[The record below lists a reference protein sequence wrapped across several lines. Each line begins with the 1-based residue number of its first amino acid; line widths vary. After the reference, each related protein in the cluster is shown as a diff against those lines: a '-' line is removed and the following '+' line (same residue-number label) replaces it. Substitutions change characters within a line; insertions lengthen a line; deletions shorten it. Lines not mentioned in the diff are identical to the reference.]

1 MHPSLE
7 IEKSFFEQ
15 GKKIVAGIDE
25 VGRGCLA
32 GPVSIG
38 VCLVS
43 PPAKN
48 IPKGLQDSKLISAKT
63 REELVP
69 QIKNWALDYAIG
81 HSSNKEID
89 AFGLSIALRLA
100 AGRALAGLASKP
112 DAVIL
117 DGKHNWLL
125 GKDAEIFQNLPTNA
139 QTELD
144 DLENFLAQSTIVT
157 KIKADQ
163 SCASVAAASVLAK
176 VERDDL
182 ITQLANNYKEY
193 GWDSNKGYASAGHL
207 NAIEQL
213 GPTEYHRISWKPFI

>member
-1 MHPSLE
+1 MHPSLDL
-7 IEKSFFEQ
+7 EKSFFEQ
-15 GKKIVAGIDE
+15 GKKIIAGIDE

-43 PPAKN
+43 TQN
-48 IPKGLQDSKLISAKT
+48 QDIPKGLQDSKLISAKT
-63 REELVP
+63 REALVP

-100 AGRALAGLASKP
+100 AGRALAELANKP

-125 GKDAEIFQNLPTNA
+125 GKDAELFQNLTTSTQA
-139 QTELD
+139 ELD
-144 DLENFLAQSTIVT
+144 DLENLLAQSTIVA

-176 VERDDL
+176 VERDKL
-182 ITQLANNYKEY
+182 ITQLAMNHKEY

-207 NAIEQL
+207 SAIEQL

>member
-1 MHPSLE
+1 MSPSLDLE
-7 IEKSFFEQ
+7 ISFFEK
-15 GKKIVAGIDE
+15 GKNVVAGIDE

-43 PPAKN
+43 PKTAE
-48 IPKGLQDSKLISAKT
+48 IPPGLTDSKLISAKI

-89 AFGLSIALRLA
+89 SLGLPIALRLA
-100 AGRALAGLASKP
+100 AARAFAGLANKP
-112 DAVIL
+112 EAIIV

-125 GKDAEIFQNLPTNA
+125 GKNLELFQDLPTKA
-139 QTELD
+139 QAELL
-144 DLENFLAQSTIVT
+144 DLENFIAQATVVT

-163 SCASVAAASVLAK
+163 SCASVSAASVLAK
-176 VERDDL
+176 VERDEL
-182 ITQLANNYKEY
+182 ITQLAKNYQDY

-207 NAIEQL
+207 SAIEQL